1 MQNAG
6 NGTRGPSNAGAGAY
20 RCPLPLLDIYYRVYK
35 FAFSGIWSLS
45 ITPRR
50 QHSTRLIP
58 IALLPPNYVMYL
70 GVLYWATVYL
80 THHYLIDVVG
90 GACLATA
97 FFHLYLLDEFKGS
110 AALAPPPGLNALAS
124 G

>member
-1 MQNAG
+1 MNLIGVLVQLVLPCSAPCYELIYGLTAANYDMKG
-6 NGTRGPSNAGAGAY
+6 SPRGLA
-20 RCPLPLLDIYYRVYK
+20 RVYK
-35 FAFSGIWSLS
+35 FALGIWSLS

-58 IALLPPNYVMYL
+58 IALLPPNYAIYL
-70 GVLYWATVYL
+70 GVLYWASIPRHCITL
-80 THHYLIDVVG
+80 P
-90 GACLATA
+90 
-97 FFHLYLLDEFKGS
+97 DEFKGS

>member
-1 MQNAG
+1 MKG
-6 NGTRGPSNAGAGAY
+6 SPRGLA
-20 RCPLPLLDIYYRVYK
+20 RVYK
-35 FAFSGIWSLS
+35 FALGIWSLS

-97 FFHLYLLDEFKGS
+97 FFHLYLPDEFKGS